1 MQKKVFTVS
10 IIVVG
15 LFLSCVLKAAPAI
28 VSPNDYAIVP
38 VLTDTMKGYLSDPE
52 FLKTSTSY
60 FSDKNTEKRREY
72 KYEYTSNNS
81 VPVTLTWSG
90 TSGECIVKLWRTNK
104 DTEAKPLFT
113 KTVAGNSLKCYD
125 LEVGRNYSW
134 SVSDDIGTIIGHFFT
149 EGTAPRIIR
158 SIKDPSLKGADCS
171 NGRDIGGWLTA
182 DGKKR
187 VKQGLI
193 YRSAYI
199 EYCSPSG
206 EEVYMPMGYL
216 KDTLGIKLDLDLRT
230 IDNIRMYKDWPCT
243 WDTIDG
249 IMDGDEILTQSSIG
263 PGVVRCCI
271 ENETAGLGPNGNGIE
286 FPNQTSFTSTLK
298 NAKGETQ
305 SLKQNKIAVWTAFN
319 KIYESAIVKSES
331 VLFHCYQGKDR
342 TGSLAFLIHG
352 LLGVSQ
358 TDAKKDYGTALFCN
372 DDSTMTYTSINNLYD
387 KLVSYDTAET
397 KTFQG
402 GCEQYLI
409 SCGTEAGDSD
419 AAVKVAR
426 FKLDM
431 LEDVEMA
438 LEVEV
443 EEEPEENLATRTV
456 AIDGGYKIFGLGEN
470 RNETAVIFT
479 RTGLSTWTVP
489 IDIKNAQF
497 LVVGGGGGGGADCN
511 DDATSG
517 GSGGGGGGVV
527 TGEVDLTKGTTVTV
541 TVGAGGAG
549 GKVQTNQRDGASSG
563 NYYGGSCKGGNST
576 LVVDDTVYVTAYGGG
591 RDQGVTKS
599 GTSSVTVANM
609 TEGGQGGSNA
619 GSRGGI
625 TAVQSTNPQMGV
637 VASVETL
644 HNCTTYGN
652 KGGKGCSDSFYGFP
666 SAGGGGGATEAGGDA
681 GNDAQGWP
689 GGKGGEGLAS
699 DITGVRL
706 VYGSGGGGA
715 STQGELGGEGG
726 EGAGNGGDRSD
737 PQGTSALV
745 NQGGGGGGTSREA
758 TNGGAGGSG
767 IVVVRY
773 VSTHI
778 NNYIFADE
786 LESAVNASIDGKQFV
801 YNGQVQT
808 PLSDELLNSEKY
820 IISGDPTAREAGTY
834 TFAVTP
840 NDGYAWDDETRTSK
854 EFTWSILKIDPSYGY
869 VKEIGDE
876 VVVVFTNH
884 TVVSSWT
891 VPYDIYNAQ
900 FLVVGGGGG
909 GGADA
914 RSSDASTGGAGGG
927 GGGVVTGLVNF
938 VEGDC
943 LTVNVGA
950 GGQGGSPGKSPTGFN
965 NHFGASYPGEE
976 SQFSI
981 DGLEMYVKAYGGGRD
996 QGVSGN
1002 SSKYSTYTYYEGGK
1016 GGSNAGSRGNCKT
1029 EQSEAVAGVKNDVA
1043 NRLIAIDLTLAHKG
1057 GNGESGSINY
1067 YGYPAAGGG
1076 GGALTAGSD
1085 GESYWQG
1092 NYDEPNFWRGGNGGE
1107 GLASSITGEELVYGS
1122 GGGGASTMGDYVA
1135 LGGTGAG
1142 NGGNNNESTN
1152 YGQGT
1157 SALANQG
1164 GGGGGSSR
1172 KTANG
1177 GSGGSGIVVFRFNT
1191 VNHTVGL
1198 PVVENATWWY
1208 NGEEVSSSVL
1218 VGAGSN
1224 AKFILKA
1231 DKGYVIVEGE
1241 EKSTE
1246 KTFTCE
1252 SIRSDITVSVDGVSV
1267 EALPVIAEIN
1277 GVKYTSFTDAIEEA
1291 TDGAEIILLANV
1303 ELLNDLNVNK
1313 NVTFIL
1319 GDYTFTV
1326 PTDKKVTVVEGCML
1340 TFTCAAGGLVVDGT
1354 IAVNGTL
1361 DVSQLSYG
1369 TSGLIAGNAS
1379 SLTISS
1385 TGKVKLMSVLDS
1397 VSPNWM
1403 MADNGAFFNGTVSGA
1418 QLVQGDVTYT
1428 YANGLWATGDDVA
1441 VTMIESN
1448 GYTFNESFNSLSAA
1462 LAAAQSGGTITLL
1475 NDVTGAG
1482 LVIEKPITI
1491 DFNGKVYAFESGV
1504 GDDAKCGFEILEAN
1518 TVTLKNGTLEI
1529 SESATDSLEA
1539 VIKNSGDLILQ
1550 NVTVDGTIMF
1560 TSGSVKGDVED
1571 NLVIPEELKL
1581 ALDENGAYVLVAKD
1595 VLAAVGDKLF
1605 ETLLEASAASK
1616 SGDTILLKKDV
1627 TIEESI
1633 QIPAGVTFNLNGYTV
1648 NVKSSLIINGTLSG
1662 AGTIN
1667 LSSLEATVTG
1677 AQGLNVASA
1686 IENYKVVY
1694 ANGVYSLEEIPA
1706 EFAAQVGTTKYT
1718 NLTAA
1723 FAALEKAGN
1732 LNNVTVQLIA
1742 NSKEDVEVPAG
1753 FKGTIDLGG
1762 YILRGAIAANGSSN
1776 NIIELTIKNGY
1787 IRLEGRT
1794 KMGVIGGRYCKFI
1807 FNDLDL
1813 YTDCHGV
1820 ILENNATCT
1829 VNSGTY
1835 VIGDKS
1841 GAYLFYL
1848 YNDSILGTFITCK
1861 ATLTINGGKFS
1872 RVDVGGNE
1880 SYAIQ
1885 VSNKISDPIVNVYGG
1900 EFTGF
1905 DAVLNLGMSGSSYCN
1920 VYGGK
1925 YTGGIEVGT
1934 GNPTISG
1941 GWFNKNPASYVASG
1955 YCAVSTTANNKGPW
1969 TVVPYPEKD
1978 NGAAY
1983 TASYTP
1989 AAATALYENSTRSVA
2004 VKVNGEVQK
2013 GDNAIKA
2020 INDAVACFEDAI
2032 SFNENAADL
2041 NVAVEVT
2048 EVNTE
2053 DPAASTVVV
2062 KRGDTG
2068 TPITLKTTP
2077 TAKYFH
2083 PETDSWDY
2091 TKPETGA
2098 VIFKIVF
2105 EAK

>member
-1 MQKKVFTVS
+1 
-10 IIVVG
+10 
-15 LFLSCVLKAAPAI
+15 
-28 VSPNDYAIVP
+28 
-38 VLTDTMKGYLSDPE
+38 MKEAKIGRYLSMM
-52 FLKTSTSY
+52 
-60 FSDKNTEKRREY
+60 RRGVVAVLALLCAG
-72 KYEYTSNNS
+72 S
-81 VPVTLTWSG
+81 LW
-90 TSGECIVKLWRTNK
+90 GEEG
-104 DTEAKPLFT
+104 DGST
-113 KTVAGNSLKCYD
+113 KTVA
-125 LEVGRNYSW
+125 
-134 SVSDDIGTIIGHFFT
+134 F
-149 EGTAPRIIR
+149 
-158 SIKDPSLKGADCS
+158 
-171 NGRDIGGWLTA
+171 
-182 DGKKR
+182 
-187 VKQGLI
+187 
-193 YRSAYI
+193 
-199 EYCSPSG
+199 
-206 EEVYMPMGYL
+206 
-216 KDTLGIKLDLDLRT
+216 
-230 IDNIRMYKDWPCT
+230 
-243 WDTIDG
+243 
-249 IMDGDEILTQSSIG
+249 
-263 PGVVRCCI
+263 
-271 ENETAGLGPNGNGIE
+271 
-286 FPNQTSFTSTLK
+286 
-298 NAKGETQ
+298 
-305 SLKQNKIAVWTAFN
+305 
-319 KIYESAIVKSES
+319 
-331 VLFHCYQGKDR
+331 
-342 TGSLAFLIHG
+342 
-352 LLGVSQ
+352 
-358 TDAKKDYGTALFCN
+358 
-372 DDSTMTYTSINNLYD
+372 
-387 KLVSYDTAET
+387 
-397 KTFQG
+397 
-402 GCEQYLI
+402 
-409 SCGTEAGDSD
+409 
-419 AAVKVAR
+419 
-426 FKLDM
+426 
-431 LEDVEMA
+431 
-438 LEVEV
+438 
-443 EEEPEENLATRTV
+443 
-456 AIDGGYKIFGLGEN
+456 DGGYKIFGLGEN
-470 RNETAVIFT
+470 RNETAVVFT

-497 LVVGGGGGGGADCN
+497 LVVGGGGGGAGARKKYPGAGGGGGGVATGIVTKLDTGSVINVIVGKGGSAGKGSSNTNN
-511 DDATSG
+511 DKGRAGDAEDTYFSVGDVEYVRAGKGGSG
-517 GSGGGGGGVV
+517 QGYDRYPGKGASNSGNCSNAGTAEVMVLGFVGSVGEGVPVEEFNCFGHAGGYSYNGGDSKKGSGGGGGAGSAAPSASSS
-527 TGEVDLTKGTTVTV
+527 GA
-541 TVGAGGAG
+541 GAGGEG
-549 GKVQTNQRDGASSG
+549 FHSS
-563 NYYGGSCKGGNST
+563 
-576 LVVDDTVYVTAYGGG
+576 
-591 RDQGVTKS
+591 
-599 GTSSVTVANM
+599 
-609 TEGGQGGSNA
+609 
-619 GSRGGI
+619 
-625 TAVQSTNPQMGV
+625 
-637 VASVETL
+637 
-644 HNCTTYGN
+644 
-652 KGGKGCSDSFYGFP
+652 
-666 SAGGGGGATEAGGDA
+666 
-681 GNDAQGWP
+681 
-689 GGKGGEGLAS
+689 
-699 DITGVRL
+699 ITGERL
-706 VYGSGGGGA
+706 DYGSGGGGGA
-715 STQGELGGEGG
+715 NGIAAGLKG
-726 EGAGNGGDRSD
+726 GAGAGDGSAINTTAGG
-737 PQGTSALV
+737 TALA
-745 NQGGGGGGTSREA
+745 NRGGGGGGGGTTGDA
-758 TNGGAGGSG
+758 NYGNGGAGGSG
-767 IVVVRY
+767 IVVIRY
-773 VSTHI
+773 VSTCVD
-778 NNYIFADE
+778 NFIFAND
-786 LESAVNASIDGKQFV
+786 LESAVNASINGNSFV

-820 IISGDPTAREAGTY
+820 VISGDPTAREAGTY
-834 TFAVTP
+834 TFTVTP
-840 NDGYAWDDETRTSK
+840 NDGYAWDDETRTPK
-854 EFTWSILKIDPSYGY
+854 EFTWSIQRINPAFGY
-869 VKEIGDE
+869 IKEIGNE

-884 TVVSSWT
+884 TAVSSWT
-891 VPYDIYNAQ
+891 VPYNIYNAQ

-914 RSSDASTGGAGGG
+914 RNKDASTGGAGGG

-943 LTVNVGA
+943 LTVKVGA
-950 GGQGGSPGKSPTGFN
+950 GGQGGTPGASPSGWS
-965 NHFGASYPGEE
+965 NHFGASYPGGE

-1029 EQSEAVAGVKNDVA
+1029 EQSAALAGDKNDAA
-1043 NRLIAIDLTLAHKG
+1043 NRLIAIDLTLANKG
-1057 GNGESGSINY
+1057 GNGESGTLDCW
-1067 YGYPAAGGG
+1067 GYPAAGGG
-1076 GGALTAGSD
+1076 GGALTAGSNAD
-1085 GESYWQG
+1085 SHYQQ
-1092 NYDEPNFWRGGNGGE
+1092 NNDDPNNHWYGGNGGE

-1122 GGGGASTMGDYVA
+1122 GGGGASTMGDYLA
-1135 LGGTGAG
+1135 LGGTSAG
-1142 NGGNNNESTN
+1142 NGGNNSESTN

-1157 SALANQG
+1157 DALANQG

-1172 KTANG
+1172 TTAKG
-1177 GSGGSGIVVFRFNT
+1177 GAGGSGIVVFRFNT

-1198 PVVENATWWY
+1198 PVVDNATWWY

-1291 TDGAEIILLANV
+1291 VDGDVIVLLGDV
-1303 ELLNDLNVNK
+1303 ELLNDLVIDK
-1313 NVTFIL
+1313 TVTFAL
-1319 GDYTFTV
+1319 GDYTVTV
-1326 PTDKKVTVVEGCML
+1326 PSGKTIVIAEGSAVTIS
-1340 TFTCAAGGLVVDGT
+1340 CAAGGLALDGIVT
-1354 IAVNGTL
+1354 VNGTL

-1369 TSGLIAGNAS
+1369 TSGLIAGNSS

-1428 YANGLWATGDDVA
+1428 YMNGLWATGDDVA

-1475 NDVTGAG
+1475 KDVTSTG

-1491 DFNGKVYAFESGV
+1491 DFNGKVYAFGSGV
-1504 GDDAKCGFEILEAN
+1504 GDDEKCGFEIPAAN

-1529 SESATDSLEA
+1529 SESATDSFYA
-1539 VIKNSGDLILQ
+1539 VIENLGNLTLQDMTIYDADTGFYAVSNDGGNLKVEGNSELGK
-1550 NVTVDGTIMF
+1550 IMF

-1571 NLVIPEELKL
+1571 ALVIPEELKL

-1605 ETLLEASAASK
+1605 ETLSEAAAASK

-1627 TIEESI
+1627 TIEEST
-1633 QIPAGVTFNLNGYTV
+1633 QISSGVTFNLNGYTV

-1677 AQGLNVASA
+1677 AQGFNVVST

-1694 ANGVYSLEEIPA
+1694 TNGVYSLEEIPA

-1762 YILRGAIAANGSSN
+1762 HTLRGVIGADGTSSWGLSSSSLR
-1776 NIIELTIKNGY
+1776 IELTIKNGS
-1787 IRLEGRT
+1787 IKLEGRT
-1794 KMGVIGGRYCKFI
+1794 EIGVIGGRNCALV
-1807 FNDLDL
+1807 LDNL
-1813 YTDCHGV
+1813 NIYTDCHGV
-1820 ILENNATCT
+1820 ILEKDTTCT
-1829 VNSGTY
+1829 VNGGTY

-1841 GAYLFYL
+1841 GNRLFYL
-1848 YNDSILGTFITCK
+1848 YNSSVLSTAK
-1861 ATLTINGGKFS
+1861 VQLAINGGTFS
-1872 RVDVGGNE
+1872 RVDVGSNE
-1880 SYAIQ
+1880 SYGIQ
-1885 VSNKISDPIVNVYGG
+1885 VGSKVNGTINIYGG

-1905 DAVLNLGMSGSSYCN
+1905 DAVLNLGVSGEFN
-1920 VYGGK
+1920 IYGGK
-1925 YTGGIEVGT
+1925 YTGTIEVGT

-1941 GWFNKNPASYVASG
+1941 GWFKNNPANYVANG

-1969 TVVPYPEKD
+1969 TVVPYPEMD

-1983 TASYTP
+1983 TAAYTP
-1989 AAATALYENSTRSVA
+1989 AAATALYENSTRSVV

-2053 DPAASTVVV
+2053 DPASSTVVV
-2062 KRGDTG
+2062 KRGDIG

-2083 PETDSWDY
+2083 PATDSWDY

>member
-1 MQKKVFTVS
+1 MKETKIGKCLSMMRRGAVAIFALLC
-10 IIVVG
+10 VG
-15 LFLSCVLKAAPAI
+15 SL
-28 VSPNDYAIVP
+28 
-38 VLTDTMKGYLSDPE
+38 
-52 FLKTSTSY
+52 
-60 FSDKNTEKRREY
+60 
-72 KYEYTSNNS
+72 
-81 VPVTLTWSG
+81 W
-90 TSGECIVKLWRTNK
+90 GEEG
-104 DTEAKPLFT
+104 DGST
-113 KTVAGNSLKCYD
+113 KTVA
-125 LEVGRNYSW
+125 
-134 SVSDDIGTIIGHFFT
+134 F
-149 EGTAPRIIR
+149 
-158 SIKDPSLKGADCS
+158 
-171 NGRDIGGWLTA
+171 
-182 DGKKR
+182 
-187 VKQGLI
+187 
-193 YRSAYI
+193 
-199 EYCSPSG
+199 
-206 EEVYMPMGYL
+206 
-216 KDTLGIKLDLDLRT
+216 
-230 IDNIRMYKDWPCT
+230 
-243 WDTIDG
+243 
-249 IMDGDEILTQSSIG
+249 
-263 PGVVRCCI
+263 
-271 ENETAGLGPNGNGIE
+271 
-286 FPNQTSFTSTLK
+286 
-298 NAKGETQ
+298 
-305 SLKQNKIAVWTAFN
+305 
-319 KIYESAIVKSES
+319 
-331 VLFHCYQGKDR
+331 
-342 TGSLAFLIHG
+342 
-352 LLGVSQ
+352 
-358 TDAKKDYGTALFCN
+358 
-372 DDSTMTYTSINNLYD
+372 
-387 KLVSYDTAET
+387 
-397 KTFQG
+397 
-402 GCEQYLI
+402 
-409 SCGTEAGDSD
+409 
-419 AAVKVAR
+419 
-426 FKLDM
+426 
-431 LEDVEMA
+431 
-438 LEVEV
+438 
-443 EEEPEENLATRTV
+443 
-456 AIDGGYKIFGLGEN
+456 DGGYKIFGLGEN
-470 RNETAVIFT
+470 RNETAVVFT

-527 TGEVDLTKGTTVTV
+527 TGEVDLSKDAAVTV

-625 TAVQSTNPQMGV
+625 TAVQSTNPLMGV

-681 GNDAQGWP
+681 GNDAQGWL

-726 EGAGNGGDRSD
+726 EGAGNGGDSND
-737 PQGTSALV
+737 PQGTSALA
-745 NQGGGGGGTSREA
+745 NQGGGGGGASREA

-767 IVVVRY
+767 IVVIRY
-773 VSTHI
+773 VSTCVD
-778 NNYIFADE
+778 NFIFANE
-786 LESAVNASIDGKQFV
+786 LESAVNASINGNSFV

-808 PLSDELLNSEKY
+808 PLSDELFNSEKY
-820 IISGDPTAREAGTY
+820 VISGDPTAREAGTY
-834 TFAVTP
+834 TFTVTP
-840 NDGYAWDDETRTSK
+840 NEGYAWDDETRTPK
-854 EFTWSILKIDPSYGY
+854 EFTWSIHRINPAYGY

-884 TVVSSWT
+884 TAVSSWT
-891 VPYDIYNAQ
+891 VPYNIYNAQ

-914 RSSDASTGGAGGG
+914 RNKDASTGGAGGG

-943 LTVNVGA
+943 LTVKVGA
-950 GGQGGSPGKSPTGFN
+950 GGQGGTPGTSPSGWS
-965 NHFGASYPGEE
+965 NHFGASYPGGE

-1029 EQSEAVAGVKNDVA
+1029 EQSAALAGDKNDAA
-1043 NRLIAIDLTLAHKG
+1043 NRLIAIDLTLANKG
-1057 GNGESGSINY
+1057 GNGESGTLDC

-1076 GGALTAGSD
+1076 GGALTAGSNAD
-1085 GESYWQG
+1085 SYYQK
-1092 NYDEPNFWRGGNGGE
+1092 NYDDPNNHWYGGNGGE

-1142 NGGNNNESTN
+1142 NGGNNSESTN

-1157 SALANQG
+1157 DALANQG

-1172 KTANG
+1172 TAANG
-1177 GSGGSGIVVFRFNT
+1177 GAGGSGIVVFRFNT

-1198 PVVENATWWY
+1198 PVVENASWWY

-1291 TDGAEIILLANV
+1291 VDGDVIVLLGDV
-1303 ELLNDLNVNK
+1303 ELLNDLVIDK
-1313 NVTFIL
+1313 TVTFAL
-1319 GDYTFTV
+1319 GDYTVTV
-1326 PTDKKVTVVEGCML
+1326 PSGKTIVIAEGSAVTIS
-1340 TFTCAAGGLVVDGT
+1340 CAAGGLALDGIVT
-1354 IAVNGTL
+1354 VNGTL

-1369 TSGLIAGNAS
+1369 TSGLIAGNSS

-1418 QLVQGDVTYT
+1418 QLVQGDISYT

-1475 NDVTGAG
+1475 KDVTGVG

-1491 DFNGKVYAFESGV
+1491 DFNGKAYAFESGV
-1504 GDDAKCGFEILEAN
+1504 GDDEKCGFEIPAAN

-1529 SESATDSLEA
+1529 LESTTDSFYA
-1539 VIKNSGDLILQ
+1539 VIENLGDLTLQ
-1550 NVTVDGTIMF
+1550 DMTIGGTDAEGDLYAVSNDGGNLKVEGNSELGKIMF

-1581 ALDENGAYVLVAKD
+1581 ALDENSAYVLVAKD

-1605 ETLLEASAASK
+1605 ETLSEASAASK

-1633 QIPAGVTFNLNGYTV
+1633 QIPSGVTFNMNGYTV

-1677 AQGLNVASA
+1677 AQGLNVVST

-1694 ANGVYSLEEIPA
+1694 ANEVYSLEEIPA

-1732 LNNVTVQLIA
+1732 LDNVTVQLIA

-1762 YILRGAIAANGSSN
+1762 HTLRGVIGADGTSSWGLSSSSLR
-1776 NIIELTIKNGY
+1776 IELTIKNGSVK
-1787 IRLEGRT
+1787 LEGRT
-1794 KMGVIGGRYCKFI
+1794 EIGVIGGRNCALV
-1807 FNDLDL
+1807 LDNL
-1813 YTDCHGV
+1813 NIYTDCHGV
-1820 ILENNATCT
+1820 ILEKDTTCT
-1829 VNSGTY
+1829 VNGGTY

-1841 GAYLFYL
+1841 GNRLFYL
-1848 YNDSILGTFITCK
+1848 YNSSVLSTAK
-1861 ATLTINGGKFS
+1861 VQLTINGGSFS
-1872 RVDVGGNE
+1872 RVDVGSNE
-1880 SYAIQ
+1880 SYGIQ
-1885 VSNKISDPIVNVYGG
+1885 VGSNVNGMINIYGG

-1905 DAVLNLGMSGSSYCN
+1905 DAVLNLGVSGEYN
-1920 VYGGK
+1920 IYGGK
-1925 YTGGIEVGT
+1925 YTGTIEVGA

-1941 GWFNKNPASYVASG
+1941 GWFKNNPANYVANG

-1983 TASYTP
+1983 SSSYTP

-2053 DPAASTVVV
+2053 DPASSTVVV

-2083 PETDSWDY
+2083 PATDSWDY

>member
-1 MQKKVFTVS
+1 MKDMKVGKRLSKMRRVA
-10 IIVVG
+10 IA
-15 LFLSCVLKAAPAI
+15 LFA
-28 VSPNDYAIVP
+28 
-38 VLTDTMKGYLSDPE
+38 
-52 FLKTSTSY
+52 
-60 FSDKNTEKRREY
+60 
-72 KYEYTSNNS
+72 
-81 VPVTLTWSG
+81 
-90 TSGECIVKLWRTNK
+90 
-104 DTEAKPLFT
+104 
-113 KTVAGNSLKCYD
+113 
-125 LEVGRNYSW
+125 
-134 SVSDDIGTIIGHFFT
+134 
-149 EGTAPRIIR
+149 
-158 SIKDPSLKGADCS
+158 
-171 NGRDIGGWLTA
+171 
-182 DGKKR
+182 
-187 VKQGLI
+187 
-193 YRSAYI
+193 
-199 EYCSPSG
+199 
-206 EEVYMPMGYL
+206 
-216 KDTLGIKLDLDLRT
+216 
-230 IDNIRMYKDWPCT
+230 
-243 WDTIDG
+243 
-249 IMDGDEILTQSSIG
+249 
-263 PGVVRCCI
+263 
-271 ENETAGLGPNGNGIE
+271 
-286 FPNQTSFTSTLK
+286 
-298 NAKGETQ
+298 
-305 SLKQNKIAVWTAFN
+305 
-319 KIYESAIVKSES
+319 
-331 VLFHCYQGKDR
+331 
-342 TGSLAFLIHG
+342 
-352 LLGVSQ
+352 LLGVGSLW
-358 TDAKKDYGTALFCN
+358 G
-372 DDSTMTYTSINNLYD
+372 
-387 KLVSYDTAET
+387 ET
-397 KTFQG
+397 
-402 GCEQYLI
+402 
-409 SCGTEAGDSD
+409 
-419 AAVKVAR
+419 
-426 FKLDM
+426 
-431 LEDVEMA
+431 
-438 LEVEV
+438 
-443 EEEPEENLATRTV
+443 TRTV
-456 AIDGGYKIFGLGEN
+456 TIDGGYKIFGLGEN
-470 RNETAVIFT
+470 RNETAVVFT

-527 TGEVDLTKGTTVTV
+527 TGEVDLTKDATVVV

-549 GKVQTNQRDGASSG
+549 GKVQSNQTDGETWAY
-563 NYYGGSCKGGNST
+563 YYGASCKGGNST
-576 LVVDDTVYVTAYGGG
+576 FVVDDITYVTAYGGG

-609 TEGGQGGSNA
+609 REGGQGGSNA

-625 TAVQSTNPQMGV
+625 TAVQSTNPLMGV
-637 VASVETL
+637 IASVETL

-666 SAGGGGGATEAGGDA
+666 SAGGGGGATEDGGDA
-681 GNDAQGWP
+681 GNDAAGWP

-715 STQGELGGEGG
+715 STQGVLGGEGG

-737 PQGTSALV
+737 PQGTSALA

-767 IVVVRY
+767 IVVIRY
-773 VSTHI
+773 VSTCVD
-778 NNYIFADE
+778 NFIFANE
-786 LESAVNASIDGKQFV
+786 LESAVNASINGNSFV

-820 IISGDPTAREAGTY
+820 VISGDPTAREAGTY
-834 TFAVTP
+834 TFTVTP
-840 NDGYAWDDETRTSK
+840 NEGYAWDDETRTSK
-854 EFTWSILKIDPSYGY
+854 EFTWSIQKINPAYGY
-869 VKEIGDE
+869 IKEIGDE

-884 TVVSSWT
+884 TAVSSWT
-891 VPYDIYNAQ
+891 VPYNIYNAQ

-914 RSSDASTGGAGGG
+914 RSNDASTGGAGGG

-950 GGQGGSPGKSPTGFN
+950 GGQGGTPGASPSGWS
-965 NHFGASYPGEE
+965 NHFGASYPGGE
-976 SQFSI
+976 SGFSVN
-981 DGLEMYVKAYGGGRD
+981 GLETYVKAYGGGRD
-996 QGVSGN
+996 QGVSSNGN
-1002 SSKYSTYTYYEGGK
+1002 KYDTYTYYAGGA
-1016 GGSNAGSRGNCKT
+1016 GGSNAGSRGNSKT
-1029 EQSEAVAGVKNDVA
+1029 EQPEAAAGDKNDGV
-1043 NRLIAIDLTLAHKG
+1043 NRIVAIDLTLAHKG
-1057 GNGESGSINY
+1057 GNGERGSKNY

-1076 GGALTAGSD
+1076 GGALSAGCD
-1085 GESYWQG
+1085 GESHWQG
-1092 NYDEPNFWRGGNGGE
+1092 NYDEDNFWRGGDGGQ
-1107 GLASSITGEELVYGS
+1107 GLPSAITGELLVYGS

-1135 LGGTGAG
+1135 LGGIGAG
-1142 NGGNNNESTN
+1142 NGGNNSESTN

-1157 SALANQG
+1157 DALANQG

-1172 KTANG
+1172 RTAKG
-1177 GSGGSGIVVFRFNT
+1177 GAGGSGIVVFRFNT
-1191 VNHTVGL
+1191 VNHTIGL

-1208 NGEEVSSSVL
+1208 NGEEVSSSVQ

-1224 AKFILKA
+1224 AKFVLKA

-1241 EKSTE
+1241 EKSLE

-1252 SIRSDITVSVDGVSV
+1252 SIKSDITVSIEGVSV
-1267 EALPVIAEIN
+1267 VALPVIAEIN

-1291 TDGAEIILLANV
+1291 VDGDVIVLLGDV
-1303 ELLNDLNVNK
+1303 ELLNDLVIDK
-1313 NVTFIL
+1313 TVTFAL
-1319 GDYTFTV
+1319 GDYTITV
-1326 PTDKKVTVVEGCML
+1326 ANDKNVTVAEGCAVAI
-1340 TFTCAAGGLVVDGT
+1340 TCASGALVVDGVV
-1354 IAVNGTL
+1354 AVNGML
-1361 DVSQLSYG
+1361 DISELSYG
-1369 TSGLIAGNAS
+1369 SSGLVAGKAGNLSIGA
-1379 SLTISS
+1379 
-1385 TGKVKLMSVLDS
+1385 TGKVKLMNAWSS

-1403 MADNGAFFNGTVSGA
+1403 MANNGAFFNGTVSGA

-1475 NDVTGAG
+1475 KDVTGAG

-1491 DFNGKVYAFESGV
+1491 DFNGKAYAFESGV
-1504 GDDAKCGFEILEAN
+1504 GDDEKCGFEIPEAN
-1518 TVTLKNGTLEI
+1518 TVTLKKGSLEI
-1529 SESATDSLEA
+1529 SESATDSFYA
-1539 VIKNSGDLILQ
+1539 VIENLGDLTLQ
-1550 NVTVDGTIMF
+1550 DMTIGGTNAEGDLYAVSNDGGNLKVEGNSELGKIMF

-1571 NLVIPEELKL
+1571 NLIIPEELKL

-1595 VLAAVGDKLF
+1595 VLAAVGAKLF
-1605 ETLLEASAASK
+1605 ETLSEASAASK

-1627 TIEESI
+1627 TIEEST
-1633 QIPAGVTFNLNGYTV
+1633 QIPSGVTFNLNGYTV

-1762 YILRGAIAANGSSN
+1762 HTLRGVIGADGTSSWGFSSSSLR
-1776 NIIELTIKNGY
+1776 IELIIKNGS

-1794 KMGVIGGRYCKFI
+1794 EIGVIGGRNCAFVLD
-1807 FNDLDL
+1807 DLNI

-1820 ILENNATCT
+1820 ILEKDTTCT
-1829 VNSGTY
+1829 VNGGTY

-1841 GAYLFYL
+1841 GNRLFYL
-1848 YNDSILGTFITCK
+1848 YNSGVLSTAK
-1861 ATLTINGGKFS
+1861 VQLTINGGTFS
-1872 RVDVGGNE
+1872 RVDVGSNE
-1880 SYAIQ
+1880 SYGIQ
-1885 VSNKISDPIVNVYGG
+1885 VGSNVNGTINIYGG
-1900 EFTGF
+1900 EFSGF
-1905 DAVLNLGMSGSSYCN
+1905 DAVLNLGVSGEYN

-1925 YTGGIEVGT
+1925 YTGTIEVGT

-1941 GWFNKNPASYVASG
+1941 GWFNKNPANYVASG

-1978 NGAAY
+1978 NGADY
-1983 TASYTP
+1983 SSSYTP
-1989 AAATALYENSTRSVA
+1989 AAAMALYENSTRSVA

-2041 NVAVEVT
+2041 NVTVEVT
-2048 EVNTE
+2048 EVNAENPT
-2053 DPAASTVVV
+2053 ASTVVV
-2062 KRGDTG
+2062 KCGDTG
-2068 TPITLKTTP
+2068 APIALKTPP